1 MLIDGRIVA
10 IPDDQQSKARE
21 QLALPSDFF
30 LMEAT
35 QLLQHDT
42 GNGVV
47 QIQLP
52 PGLFVVAFENLYGQ
66 RRYGVVE
73 MKDAMEI

>member
-1 MLIDGRIVA
+1 MLIDGRIIA
-10 IPDDQQSKARE
+10 IPDDQQAKARE

-47 QIQLP
+47 QIPLP

-73 MKDAMEI
+73 IRGIQEI